1 MEEDGKERFIRV
13 YSNLP
18 MNVRKEIIIIIDNK
32 PITWDVAYNE
42 VMNNTKIGLI
52 ITEKLIK
59 MEII

>member
-1 MEEDGKERFIRV
+1 MAEDGKERFIKV

-18 MNVRKEIIIIIDNK
+18 INVRKEIIVVIDDE

-42 VMNNTKIGLI
+42 VMNNTKLGSRI
-52 ITEKLIK
+52 IEKLIN

>member
-1 MEEDGKERFIRV
+1 MAEEGKERFIKV

-18 MNVRKEIIIIIDNK
+18 INVRKEIIVVIDDE

-42 VMNNTKIGLI
+42 VMNNTKLGSRI
-52 ITEKLIK
+52 IEKLIN